1 MKIEIVTHRWQY
13 SKLLMYQLRSL
24 LLFPPQR
31 ATTLATVFFTEGDT
45 ATRDV
50 VQYFS
55 ASEKPGNI
63 TIRGWNLDRER
74 LLRRA
79 IGRNLAAL
87 ATDADWIWVADCDY
101 VFGENALDT
110 LSEMPPRT
118 SVDLVF
124 PMVVLSSRSEQAG
137 DELIQ
142 RARGDVRIM
151 SIDPRS
157 FAAVQFD
164 RAIGGVQIAAG
175 KSCAGTATADPSRA
189 FRSRPSAGCEHSTT
203 CSSESAWERTES
215 RLTFPTSF
223 VSSTPGAAESNST
236 LLYSRK
242 TARSCWHA
250 EIVGRMLA
258 AASPHTPP

>member
-164 RAIGGVQIAAG
+164 RAIGGVQIARG
-175 KSCAGTATADPSRA
+175 SRA
-189 FRSRPSAGCEHSTT
+189 QARLLPIRAALSEAGHPLD
-203 CSSESAWERTES
+203 ANIR
-215 RLTFPTSF
+215 RRAVPK
-223 VSSTPGAAESNST
+223 VPGN
-236 LLYSRK
+236 
-242 TARSCWHA
+242 
-250 EIVGRMLA
+250 GRN
-258 AASPHTPP
+258 PD